1 MKVEKVSVMSV
12 TTREIKSAPSLIN
25 LTVYESKV
33 DPPLLVG
40 GNQLT
45 RASPAVPV
53 PAIVGAL
60 ITAAVLGI
68 VIASDL
74 RDVVPVELAELIAV
88 TVNSAEEPAVNPVNS
103 YDVASAAALF
113 ETAELISLTT

>member
-1 MKVEKVSVMSV
+1 MISV
-12 TTREIKSAPSLIN
+12 TTREIKSAPSLIS
-25 LTVYESKV
+25 LTVNESKV

-40 GNQLT
+40 GSQLT
-45 RASPAVPV
+45 RASQAVPV

-68 VIASDL
+68 VTASDL
-74 RDVVPVELAELIAV
+74 TEVVPVVLAELIAV

-103 YDVASAAALF
+103 
-113 ETAELISLTT
+113 

>member
-1 MKVEKVSVMSV
+1 MPVAKDINVEKVSVISV

-25 LTVYESKV
+25 LTVNDSRV

-45 RASPAVPV
+45 LASPAVPV
-53 PAIVGAL
+53 PAIVGVL

-68 VIASDL
+68 VTASDL
-74 RDVVPVELAELIAV
+74 TEVVPVVLAELIAV

-103 YDVASAAALF
+103 
-113 ETAELISLTT
+113 

>member
-68 VIASDL
+68 GIASDL
-74 RDVVPVELAELIAV
+74 TDVVPVELAELIAV

-113 ETAELISLTT
+113 ETAELISFTT

>member
-68 VIASDL
+68 GITSDL
-74 RDVVPVELAELIAV
+74 TDVVPVELAELIAV

>member
-74 RDVVPVELAELIAV
+74 TDVVPVELAELIAV

-113 ETAELISLTT
+113 ETAELISFTT

>member
-1 MKVEKVSVMSV
+1 MSV

-60 ITAAVLGI
+60 ITDAALGI
-68 VIASDL
+68 VTASDL
-74 RDVVPVELAELIAV
+74 TEVVPVEFAELIAV
-88 TVNSAEEPAVNPVNS
+88 TVNSAEAPAVNPVNS
-103 YDVASAAALF
+103 
-113 ETAELISLTT
+113 

>member
-68 VIASDL
+68 VITSDL
-74 RDVVPVELAELIAV
+74 TDVVPVELAELIAV

-113 ETAELISLTT
+113 ETAELISFTT

>member
-68 VIASDL
+68 GIASDL
-74 RDVVPVELAELIAV
+74 TDVVPVELAELIAV